1 MNYSFFLHTAINGK
15 FDAYQAKDYLLLL
28 LIVLPS
34 NFFYYMAMSTIK
46 ISRIYYSIEESVFE
60 RQ

>member
-15 FDAYQAKDYLLLL
+15 FDAYQAKDYFYFFL
-28 LIVLPS
+28 LPS